1 MSHSLSPGFRR
12 LYFSH
17 FSSWGFPGSLV
28 IKDVPANAGDTGDLA
43 LIFRS
48 GRSPGRGDGSPFQ
61 DSCLGNPMDR
71 GTWQATAQGVT
82 KSQPQRLSMHIF
94 LLSDFLHRIF
104 ISTMLVNDCFGTVL
118 ILLLIKSSATCLVQF
133 LQVVQGCAFARIS
146 SSPPKPAQIQKYL
159 SN

>member
-1 MSHSLSPGFRR
+1 M
-12 LYFSH
+12 
-17 FSSWGFPGSLV
+17 
-28 IKDVPANAGDTGDLA
+28 IKNVPANAGDAGDLA

-48 GRSPGRGDGSPFQ
+48 GRFPGRGNGSPLQ

-71 GTWQATAQGVT
+71 GAWQASVHGVT
-82 KSQPQRLSMHIF
+82 KSQTQRLSVHIF
-94 LLSDFLHRIF
+94 LLSDFLCSVFIF
-104 ISTMLVNDCFGTVL
+104 TMMLTDCFGTVL

-133 LQVVQGCAFARIS
+133 LQVVQGCAFPRVC